1 MNELSAAQDAD
12 SNGQCLIL
20 YQMQSG
26 NKYTLHTVSPVIRD
40 TWFHRLQ
47 ELISAN
53 RVKKDSVPRRR
64 SASEPAEPLTRSPL
78 VSKKS
83 VFRRES
89 NKKHVSKTAQH
100 QHVDGVLSNPA
111 SAVTAD
117 DIEVQVIYIVCLLY
131 LTCLSGSTWD
141 TIFSAGTDCNGRRG

>member
-26 NKYTLHTVSPVIRD
+26 NKYTLHTISPVIRD
-40 TWFHRLQ
+40 SWFHRLQ

-53 RVKKDSVPRRR
+53 RVKKESVPRKR
-64 SASEPAEPLTRSPL
+64 SASEPAEAVTRSPL

-83 VFRRES
+83 VFRREN
-89 NKKHVSKTAQH
+89 NKKHFSKVLQH
-100 QHVDGVLSNPA
+100 QHIDGVLSNPA
-111 SAVTAD
+111 SAITAD
-117 DIEVQVIYIVCLLY
+117 DIEVSLV
-131 LTCLSGSTWD
+131 
-141 TIFSAGTDCNGRRG
+141 

>member
-47 ELISAN
+47 DLISAN
-53 RVKKDSVPRRR
+53 RVKKESAPRKR
-64 SASEPAEPLTRSPL
+64 SASEPAEPVVRSPL
-78 VSKKS
+78 VPKKS

-89 NKKHVSKTAQH
+89 NKKHASKASQH
-100 QHVDGVLSNPA
+100 QHVDGVLSNPG
-111 SAVTAD
+111 SSMTVD
-117 DIEVQVIYIVCLLY
+117 DIEV
-131 LTCLSGSTWD
+131 
-141 TIFSAGTDCNGRRG
+141 